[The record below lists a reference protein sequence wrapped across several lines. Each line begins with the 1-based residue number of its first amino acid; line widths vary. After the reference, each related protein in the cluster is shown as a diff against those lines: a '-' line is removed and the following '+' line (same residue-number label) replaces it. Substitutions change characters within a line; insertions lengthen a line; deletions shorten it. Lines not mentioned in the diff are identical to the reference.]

1 MLDDYDEMLK
11 HAKSKFHLVN
21 LLAKR
26 SRELNR
32 WAGSG
37 TDIIKIIPLAI
48 EELLEGKLIDK
59 PKEQEVDSLQKE
71 EDILHNFSSIE

>member
-1 MLDDYDEMLK
+1 MLYDYDEMLR

-32 WAGSG
+32 WVGSE

-48 EELLEGKLIDK
+48 EELLEGKLITE
-59 PKEQEVDSLQKE
+59 PKEPPQTFPK
-71 EDILHNFSSIE
+71 